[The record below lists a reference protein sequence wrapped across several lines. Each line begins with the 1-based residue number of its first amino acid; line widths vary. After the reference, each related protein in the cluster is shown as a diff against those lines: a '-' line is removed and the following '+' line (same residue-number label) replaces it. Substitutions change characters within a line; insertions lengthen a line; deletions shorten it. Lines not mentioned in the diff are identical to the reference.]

1 MGVIGQG
8 WFRLGVL
15 LSLSLSLQSVIRRHV
30 ACVIYIRRHCI
41 SVVAGMALLVLLVN
55 VSLLLVPTDNTL
67 VVPLVNVGIALLVGV
82 VLVVAMVDV
91 MLRVG
96 VGSSDCLCRSVMLWL

>member
-1 MGVIGQG
+1 
-8 WFRLGVL
+8 
-15 LSLSLSLQSVIRRHV
+15 
-30 ACVIYIRRHCI
+30 
-41 SVVAGMALLVLLVN
+41 MALLVLLVN